1 MSRKLRKL
9 NKKFI
14 KIYREDS
21 LRENK
26 GVCAFCHEPLTYKTV
41 TAEHKIPKSKGGT
54 DRKENIGATCRS
66 CNSLKGNM
74 SDNQYL
80 NLIKRFPSGKS
91 INYLLAWS
99 RRRLNLQV
107 ERSIRNIERA
117 IGKQL

>member
-1 MSRKLRKL
+1 
-9 NKKFI
+9 
-14 KIYREDS
+14 
-21 LRENK
+21 
-26 GVCAFCHEPLTYKTV
+26 
-41 TAEHKIPKSKGGT
+41 
-54 DRKENIGATCRS
+54 
-66 CNSLKGNM
+66 M

-80 NLIKRFPSGKS
+80 NLIKRFPSGKN